1 MMELIKKLMES
12 IKNIIRKLTK
22 KKSTEKIKSSGPAF
36 AKGINENKPKLPLES
51 IPSKNPENKE
61 PGTGEA
67 DTFGNDILEELK
79 NDRTLQLEEEYGILK
94 VLEDDVSASD
104 LLTELNETLVTLRNK
119 KIQQHRVIVQYRYSI
134 YLSDSR

>member
-1 MMELIKKLMES
+1 MMELIEKLMES
-12 IKNIIRKLTK
+12 IKNIIHKLTK
-22 KKSTEKIKSSGPAF
+22 KKSTEKIKSNGPAF
-36 AKGINENKPKLPLES
+36 AKGVNETKPRLPLENTL
-51 IPSKNPENKE
+51 PKDPENEE
-61 PGTGEA
+61 PGTVEA

-79 NDRTLQLEEEYGILK
+79 NDRALQLEEEYGILK

-104 LLTELNETLVTLRNK
+104 LLTELNETLVTLKNK

>member
-1 MMELIKKLMES
+1 MELIEKLMES
-12 IKNIIRKLTK
+12 IKSIIRKLTK
-22 KKSTEKIKSSGPAF
+22 KKSTGKIKSSGPAF
-36 AKGINENKPKLPLES
+36 AKGVNETKPKPPLES
-51 IPSKNPENKE
+51 SIPKEPESEE

-67 DTFGNDILEELK
+67 DTFGNDILAELK
-79 NDRTLQLEEEYGILK
+79 NDRALQLEEEYGILK

-104 LLTELNETLVTLRNK
+104 LVNELNETLVTLRNK